1 MSTTGSLPGTRSAA
15 RSATA
20 GAAGDWLRVRDLS
33 VDFPVGGS
41 SRAPAILRALRSVS
55 LDVAKGTVFGI
66 VGESGCGKST
76 LARVLSGLTAPTG
89 GSVSLQGVALGA
101 VRAPAQRRRIQMVF
115 QDPGSSLNPAM
126 TTRRMLEQL
135 LRFHDIVPRERI
147 ETRCRELM
155 EQVHMPVQALDKKP
169 GGLSGGQ
176 RQRIAIAR
184 ALALEPDILIADEP
198 TAALDVSVQA
208 SVLNLL
214 AKLIRDLGMTMVFI
228 SHDMAVVRR
237 VCDHVAVMYL
247 GRIVESGATEDVFLR
262 PQHPYTNALMAAVPR
277 LHPLPASEYTM
288 LKAEQPSLLAR
299 IDGCAFRNRCPK
311 AGALCSTE
319 NPELAGDG
327 HRVACHH
334 PRAHPAGDGPGAAV
348 SQGRP

>member
-1 MSTTGSLPGTRSAA
+1 MSA
-15 RSATA
+15 
-20 GAAGDWLRVRDLS
+20 WLQVRDLS
-33 VDFPVGGS
+33 VDFRVGGS
-41 SRAPAILRALRSVS
+41 ARAPVMLRALRSVS
-55 LDVAKGTVFGI
+55 LEVVKGTVFGI

-76 LARVLSGLTAPTG
+76 LARVLSGLTAPSA
-89 GSVSLQGVALGA
+89 GSVSLEGVVLGA

-126 TTRRMLEQL
+126 TTRRMLHQL
-135 LRFHDIVPRERI
+135 LRFHRIVPEERI
-147 ETRCRELM
+147 EQRCRELM
-155 EQVHMPVQALDKKP
+155 DQVRMPVEALDKKP
-169 GGLSGGQ
+169 GALSGGQ

-214 AKLIRDLGMTMVFI
+214 ATLIRDLGMTMVFI

-247 GRIVESGATEDVFLR
+247 GRIVESGATEEVFLHPR
-262 PQHPYTNALMAAVPR
+262 HPYTNALMAAVPR
-277 LHPLPASEYTM
+277 LNPLPASEYLM
-288 LKAEQPSLLAR
+288 LKAEQPSPLAD
-299 IDGCAFRNRCPK
+299 ITGCAFRNRCPK
-311 AGALCSTE
+311 AGASCATD
-319 NPELAGDG
+319 NPTLTGTD

-334 PRAHPAGDGPGAAV
+334 PRTHPPAGEAAHV
-348 SQGRP
+348 PDRSGDDT

>member
-1 MSTTGSLPGTRSAA
+1 MSA
-15 RSATA
+15 
-20 GAAGDWLRVRDLS
+20 WLQVRDLS
-33 VDFPVGGS
+33 VDYRVGGS
-41 SRAPAILRALRSVS
+41 ARSPLVLRALRSVS

-89 GSVSLQGVALGA
+89 GSVSLEGVAFGA

-126 TTRRMLEQL
+126 TTRRMLSQL
-135 LRFHDIVPRERI
+135 LSYHRIVPKERV
-147 ETRCRELM
+147 EQRCRELM
-155 EQVHMPVQALDKKP
+155 GQVHMPVEALDKKP

-247 GRIVESGATEDVFLR
+247 GRIVESGETEEVFLR
-262 PQHPYTNALMAAVPR
+262 PQHPYTNALMASVPR
-277 LHPLPASEYTM
+277 LHPLPASEYQM
-288 LKAEQPSLLAR
+288 LKAEQPSPLAQ
-299 IDGCAFRNRCPK
+299 ITGCAFRNRCPK

-319 NPELAGDG
+319 NPALAGAD
-327 HRVACHH
+327 HLVACHY
-334 PRAHPAGDGPGAAV
+334 PRTRAASDGAAQDQDRSV
-348 SQGRP
+348 RGV

>member
-1 MSTTGSLPGTRSAA
+1 MSA
-15 RSATA
+15 
-20 GAAGDWLRVRDLS
+20 WLQVRDLS
-33 VDFPVGGS
+33 VDFRVGGS
-41 SRAPAILRALRSVS
+41 SRSPLVLRALRSVS
-55 LDVAKGTVFGI
+55 FDVAKGTVFGI

-89 GSVSLQGVALGA
+89 GSVSLEGVAFGS
-101 VRAPAQRRRIQMVF
+101 VRAPTERRRIQMVF

-126 TTRRMLEQL
+126 TTRRMLSQL
-135 LRFHDIVPRERI
+135 LNYHRIVPKELV
-147 ETRCRELM
+147 EQRCRELM
-155 EQVHMPVQALDKKP
+155 AHVHMPVEALDKKP

-184 ALALEPDILIADEP
+184 ALALEPDILVADEP

-208 SVLNLL
+208 SVLRLL
-214 AKLIRDLGMTMVFI
+214 ATLIRELGMTMVFI

-247 GRIVESGATEDVFLR
+247 GRIVESGETEEVFLR

-277 LHPLPASEYTM
+277 LHPLPASEYQM
-288 LKAEQPSLLAR
+288 LKAEQPSPLAQ

-311 AGALCSTE
+311 SGASCATDIPALTGTSH
-319 NPELAGDG
+319 L
-327 HRVACHH
+327 VACHY
-334 PRAHPAGDGPGAAV
+334 PKAHPPSGDTAGVQDRNILGG
-348 SQGRP
+348 

>member
-1 MSTTGSLPGTRSAA
+1 MSA
-15 RSATA
+15 
-20 GAAGDWLRVRDLS
+20 WLQVRDLS
-33 VDFPVGGS
+33 VDFQVGGS
-41 SRAPAILRALRSVS
+41 ARSPLVLRALRSVS
-55 LDVAKGTVFGI
+55 FDVAKGTVFGI

-89 GSVSLQGVALGA
+89 GSVSLEGVAFGA

-126 TTRRMLEQL
+126 TTRRMLSQL
-135 LRFHDIVPRERI
+135 LSYHRIVPKERV
-147 ETRCRELM
+147 EQRCRELM
-155 EQVHMPVQALDKKP
+155 GQVHMPVEALDKKP

-247 GRIVESGATEDVFLR
+247 GRIVESGATEEVFLR
-262 PQHPYTNALMAAVPR
+262 PQHPYTNALMASVPR
-277 LHPLPASEYTM
+277 LHPLPASEYQM
-288 LKAEQPSLLAR
+288 LKAEQPSPLAQ
-299 IDGCAFRNRCPK
+299 ITGCAFRNRCPK

-319 NPELAGDG
+319 NPALAGAD
-327 HRVACHH
+327 HLVACHY
-334 PRAHPAGDGPGAAV
+334 PRARAASDGVAKVQDRSVRGA
-348 SQGRP
+348 

>member
-1 MSTTGSLPGTRSAA
+1 MS
-15 RSATA
+15 
-20 GAAGDWLRVRDLS
+20 DWLQVRDLS

-41 SRAPAILRALRSVS
+41 SRSPVVLRALRSVS
-55 LDVAKGTVFGI
+55 LEVAKGTVFGV

-89 GSVSLQGVALGA
+89 GSVSLEGVAYGL
-101 VRAPAQRRRIQMVF
+101 VRAPTQRRRIQMVF

-135 LRFHDIVPRERI
+135 LSYHRIVPKERI
-147 ETRCRELM
+147 EARCRELM
-155 EQVHMPVQALDKKP
+155 EQVHMPVEALDKKP

-247 GRIVESGATEDVFLR
+247 GRIVESGATEDIFQR
-262 PQHPYTNALMAAVPR
+262 PQHPYTNALMTAVPR
-277 LHPLPASEYTM
+277 LHPLAATEYQM
-288 LKAEQPSLLAR
+288 LKAEQPSPLAK
-299 IDGCAFRNRCPK
+299 IQGCAFRNRCPK
-311 AGALCSTE
+311 AGEICAIE
-319 NPELAGDG
+319 NPVLAGAG
-327 HRVACHH
+327 QLVACHF
-334 PRAHPAGDGPGAAV
+334 PRGDSGSGNVAHTRGGSIQRV
-348 SQGRP
+348 